1 MKKYLILL
9 VAFLLPVFAFAQT
22 PEPPSDIAGI
32 IEWVKIAFATWGGAL
47 GVVLLATEKVKRI
60 LNLKGTGAVILS
72 WLIAFPLTALAWWL
86 QLGILSGVAWYI
98 AAIYAAS
105 FSLSANLVYLTPLIK
120 ELVRVVIDYI
130 DSKKLAKANKP
141 KE

>member
-47 GVVLLATEKVKRI
+47 GVVLLVTEKLKRI
-60 LNLKGTGAVILS
+60 LNLKGTGAVVLS
-72 WLIAFPLTALAWWL
+72 WLIAFPLTGIAWYFN
-86 QLGILSGVAWYI
+86 LGILSGVAWYI
-98 AAIYAAS
+98 AAIYAVS
-105 FSLSANLVYLTPLIK
+105 FSLSANLAYLTPLIK
-120 ELVRVVIDYI
+120 EVVRIVIDYI
-130 DSKKLAKANKP
+130 DSRKLAKSNNK
-141 KE
+141 